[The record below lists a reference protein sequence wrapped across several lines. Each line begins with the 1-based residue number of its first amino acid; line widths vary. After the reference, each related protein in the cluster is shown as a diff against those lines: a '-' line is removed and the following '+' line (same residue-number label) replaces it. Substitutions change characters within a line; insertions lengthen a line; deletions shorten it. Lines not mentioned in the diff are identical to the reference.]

1 MANINS
7 ITLSGRLTKDADF
20 KEFSSSSKFTFS
32 IAVAKRVKNGDT
44 WESKA
49 NFFDI
54 EPWNMKHL
62 KEALTKGREV
72 VISGELDASE
82 YTNPEGQKV
91 KRVFVRAER
100 IQAFHTPTDKKEE
113 PKSENKWNDIP

>member
-7 ITLSGRLTKDADF
+7 VTLSGRLTRNADF
-20 KEFSSSSKFTFS
+20 KEFSNSSKLTFS
-32 IAVAKRVKNGDT
+32 IAVSKRVKNGET

-54 EPWNMKHL
+54 EAWNMKHL
-62 KEALTKGREV
+62 KDALTKGREV
-72 VISGELDASE
+72 VVSGELDTNE

-91 KRVFVRAER
+91 KRIFVRAER
-100 IQAFHTPTDKKEE
+100 IQAFHAPADKKEE
-113 PKSENKWNDIP
+113 PKSENQWNDIP